1 MSELF
6 KITTMISPTKP
17 GPGWVQVTPKDILFF
32 EKQGAKLREIH
43 EKLKE
48 FKAEVEAEDKKT
60 TNANI

>member
-1 MSELF
+1 
-6 KITTMISPTKP
+6 MISPTKP